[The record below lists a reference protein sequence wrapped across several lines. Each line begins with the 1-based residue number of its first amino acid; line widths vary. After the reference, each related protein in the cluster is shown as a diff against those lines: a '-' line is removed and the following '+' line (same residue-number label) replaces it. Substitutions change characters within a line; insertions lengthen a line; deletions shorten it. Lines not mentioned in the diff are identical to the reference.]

1 MGNLSRDMAYK
12 ITAVRTELS
21 DDASHEHV
29 DLVGYESPHTPGE
42 PILVPIS
49 RIATQIAFGETY
61 YADVDG
67 ERAEVAVA
75 KCPVCGHEPGVKTS
89 KDSSDRRALL
99 ELPRA

>member
-1 MGNLSRDMAYK
+1 MAYK

-49 RIATQIAFGETY
+49 SIATKIAFGESY
-61 YADVDG
+61 YVEVDG
-67 ERAEVAVA
+67 ERADVQVA
-75 KCPVCGHEPGVKTS
+75 KCDLCGFDPHLKTS
-89 KDSSDRRALL
+89 KDSGDRRALL
-99 ELPRA
+99 ELPRN